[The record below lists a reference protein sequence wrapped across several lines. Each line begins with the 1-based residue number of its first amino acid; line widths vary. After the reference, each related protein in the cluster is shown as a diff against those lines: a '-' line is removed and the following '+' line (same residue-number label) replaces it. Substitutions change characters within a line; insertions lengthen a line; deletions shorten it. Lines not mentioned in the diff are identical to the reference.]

1 MSPPRRHD
9 AGFKAAAAVTVAA
22 LGVGLGIWAGT
33 RAHSNHRPAAG
44 GATMR
49 IPVGEASPPNDKDF
63 SNDFNGLPPSA
74 ARIPEHLPDF
84 TLSDRNGKPTPVAT
98 WAGKSLVLNFWATWC
113 APCRREI
120 PLLKALSSAWAPHDV
135 EVVGVAVDHRDQV
148 AAYVNELK
156 IAYPILVGEED
167 ALDVAAKFGVDS
179 PVFPFTVFTDR
190 RGQVVTLY
198 VGELHEAEA
207 NLIFSA
213 VQHVNDNQLGLA
225 EAQRHIAD
233 GLRALRSNAAD
244 SG

>member
-1 MSPPRRHD
+1 MNSPGRHD
-9 AGFKAAAAVTVAA
+9 SGLKVAAAVVAV
-22 LGVGLGIWAGT
+22 LGVLLGIWAGT
-33 RAHSNHRPAAG
+33 RAHSNRSTAVSDAAQ
-44 GATMR
+44 R
-49 IPVGEASPPNDKDF
+49 VPVGAASPPSATDF
-63 SNDFNGLPPSA
+63 ANNFNEVPHTVV
-74 ARIPEHLPDF
+74 RIPEHLPDF
-84 TLSDRNGKPTPVAT
+84 TLTDRNGKPTPVAT

-120 PLLKALSSAWAPHDV
+120 PLLKTLSTEWAPRGV

-148 AAYVNELK
+148 AAYANELK

-198 VGELHEAEA
+198 VGELHQAEA
-207 NLIFSA
+207 NLIFLA
-213 VQHVNDNQLGLA
+213 VQHVNDDQVGLA
-225 EAQRHIAD
+225 EAQRNIAE
-233 GLRALRSNAAD
+233 GLRALRGATAG